1 MNTSFYENRI
11 LPYLLNVFMNT
22 KGTREERTRSLAGV
36 KGTVL
41 EVGFGTG
48 LNLPYYPE
56 PVTKVVGVD
65 PSHTSAHLARKR
77 IAASSFPVEFVGLS
91 AEKLPVA
98 DASFDS
104 VVSTFTLCTIPDVA
118 GALTEMRRALKP
130 GGRFYFVEHGHADDT
145 RVARW
150 QDRLDGFEQK
160 VFGGCHLNREI
171 ATLIRQAGFEI
182 QRLDHAY
189 LKGAPKFAGFLY
201 RGIAKR
207 SDS

>member
-1 MNTSFYENRI
+1 MSFYENRI

-22 KGTREERTRSLAGV
+22 KAIRDERKRSLAVV

-56 PVTKVVGVD
+56 TVTKVVGVD

-118 GALTEMRRALKP
+118 GALAEMRRALKP
-130 GGRFYFVEHGHADDT
+130 EGRFYFVEHGHADDP

-150 QDRLDGFEQK
+150 QDRLNGFEQK
-160 VFGGCHLNREI
+160 VFGGCHLNRDI
-171 ATLIRQAGFEI
+171 STLIRQAGFDIE
-182 QRLDHAY
+182 RLEHAY
-189 LKGAPKFAGFLY
+189 LKGAPKFGGYLY
-201 RGIAKR
+201 RGVARR

>member
-1 MNTSFYENRI
+1 MNRSFYENRI

-22 KGTREERTRSLAGV
+22 KGTREERTRSLAAV

-41 EVGFGTG
+41 EVGFGSG
-48 LNLPYYPE
+48 LNLPYYPQT
-56 PVTKVVGVD
+56 VTKVVGVD

-77 IAASSFPVEFVGLS
+77 IAASTFPVEFVGLS

-118 GALTEMRRALKP
+118 GALREMRRALKP
-130 GGRFYFVEHGHADDT
+130 EGRFYFVEHGHADDT

-150 QDRLDGFEQK
+150 QDRLNGFEQK
-160 VFGGCHLNREI
+160 VFGGCHLNRDI

-182 QRLDHAY
+182 ERLDHAY

-201 RGIAKR
+201 RGVAKQ

>member
-41 EVGFGTG
+41 EVGFGSG
-48 LNLPYYPE
+48 LNLPYYPQM
-56 PVTKVVGVD
+56 VTKVVGVD

-77 IAASSFPVEFVGLS
+77 IAASTFPVEFVGLS

-118 GALTEMRRALKP
+118 GALREMRRALKP
-130 GGRFYFVEHGHADDT
+130 EGRFYFVEHGHADDT

-160 VFGGCHLNREI
+160 VFGGCHLNRDI

-182 QRLDHAY
+182 ERLDHAY